1 MLVGLREAVAPEGEA
16 DVARLTVPV
25 NPLRLVR
32 VTVDCVDEPAVTVR
46 LDGVE
51 TAKSVTF
58 TVTWMDRDVEPLVA
72 KTVTVY
78 VALVLEL
85 RVRVDVPIPPLVRVM
100 LEGLSD
106 AVRPEGETFA
116 DRETVPV
123 KPLRLV
129 RVMVERAEEPD

>member
-1 MLVGLREAVAPEGEA
+1 VPVPPDERVMLVGLREAVAPEGEA

-58 TVTWMDRDVEPLVA
+58 TVTWTD
-72 KTVTVY
+72 
-78 VALVLEL
+78 
-85 RVRVDVPIPPLVRVM
+85 
-100 LEGLSD
+100 
-106 AVRPEGETFA
+106 
-116 DRETVPV
+116 
-123 KPLRLV
+123 
-129 RVMVERAEEPD
+129 

>member
-1 MLVGLREAVAPEGEA
+1 MPVPPDERVMLVGLREAVAPEGEA

-58 TVTWMDRDVEPLVA
+58 TVTWTD
-72 KTVTVY
+72 
-78 VALVLEL
+78 
-85 RVRVDVPIPPLVRVM
+85 
-100 LEGLSD
+100 
-106 AVRPEGETFA
+106 
-116 DRETVPV
+116 
-123 KPLRLV
+123 
-129 RVMVERAEEPD
+129 